1 MVESARTVLRN
12 IFAQRLLG
20 LASTGERVFP
30 SRTWPLAKVLDDGP
44 ALLVYCRGGGTQ
56 FDSQAAIDSRAL
68 QRDERLVVEGH
79 IRLVG
84 VDPDDALDRIG
95 TEVETKLMADEEL
108 LDGDGNERL
117 QFLGL
122 IQTDIDA
129 RAEGGV
135 REGRIRLTFRIV
147 YRTAAGDPTRFV

>member
-1 MVESARTVLRN
+1 MADPTRTLLRN
-12 IFAQRLLG
+12 IFAQRLQG
-20 LASTGERVFP
+20 LASTGARVFP
-30 SRTWPLAKVLDDGP
+30 SRTWPLAKVLDEGP
-44 ALLVYCRGGGTQ
+44 ALLVYCRGGSAQ

-79 IRLVG
+79 VRLIG

-95 TEVETKLMADEEL
+95 AEVETKLMEDEEL
-108 LDGDGNERL
+108 IDGAGNERL